1 MQRELEWRTNMQE
14 SMKLSRDEIIIC
26 YQEDVARLMKYL
38 SWLQNVSGTATA
50 SIFSGEGIDKS
61 SLTVPVYDSTLLNFV
76 KEVKKTDFLNRNY
89 VYTFSRYRMKTEKDE
104 LRVIEACSL
113 QDITV
118 LGDILSKYVIKGD
131 VKGAMWAEGVQNG
144 VYLAV
149 LLKMKELMEIR
160 KPLEY

>member
-1 MQRELEWRTNMQE
+1 
-14 SMKLSRDEIIIC
+14 
-26 YQEDVARLMKYL
+26 
-38 SWLQNVSGTATA
+38 
-50 SIFSGEGIDKS
+50 
-61 SLTVPVYDSTLLNFV
+61 
-76 KEVKKTDFLNRNY
+76 
-89 VYTFSRYRMKTEKDE
+89 MKTEKDE